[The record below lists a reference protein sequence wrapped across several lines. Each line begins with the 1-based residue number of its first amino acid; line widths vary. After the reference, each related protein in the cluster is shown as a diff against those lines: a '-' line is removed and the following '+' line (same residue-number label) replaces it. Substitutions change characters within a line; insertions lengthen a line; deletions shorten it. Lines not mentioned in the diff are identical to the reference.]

1 MTIKKATL
9 VLEGGA
15 TRGIFTSGALDYL
28 MERDLY
34 FSDVIGVSAGSCNA
48 VDYVSRQPG
57 RTRDC
62 MIPTDKEGK
71 YYYGIRDFVK
81 EKSLMNMDL
90 IFDKY
95 PKELLPFDFETY
107 FNSEINCQIVTTNCL
122 TGKAEY
128 MIEDSDNDRL
138 MKLCRASSSMP
149 LLTPIVNIDNVP
161 YLDGGLA
168 DSVPIRRAQ
177 QMENEKIVVILT
189 KNQGYRKSV
198 LSPTMQRV
206 YKRAY
211 KSYPNLIRTIFRRSF
226 EYNKT
231 MNYLDQL
238 EKRGEIFILRPQVK
252 PVSRLERN
260 KETLHAFYE
269 HGYKYTERKFDDLM
283 EYLEK

>member
-81 EKSLMNMDL
+81 EKSMMNMDL

-128 MIEDSDNDRL
+128 MTEDSDNDRL

-177 QMENEKIVVILT
+177 QMENEKIVVSLT

>member
-128 MIEDSDNDRL
+128 TEDSDNDRL